1 MSGREGMK
9 LGKTKPRPNYR
20 TLLLSNYLG
29 EELPAPPAK
38 TYWEYKVKSYPMM
51 LNDQLGD
58 CVFACGGHL
67 VQEFTAHTG
76 TEVIPT
82 DAQVLAA
89 YEAVSGYVP
98 GNSNTDNGAAI
109 TDFLAYW
116 LNQGFAGQPNLL
128 GWAAIDQTDITSVKQ
143 AVFLFGALDIG
154 MNLPNSAMDQ
164 FQAGQP
170 WDVVADDGGIDGG
183 HCIPIMGY
191 GADGFTIVTWGK
203 TQQMTNA
210 FFQKYC
216 DEGYALISPQW
227 MSDVTKLAP
236 NGLDLAALQ
245 ADLAALKA

>member
-1 MSGREGMK
+1 MQ

-29 EELPAPPAK
+29 AELPAPPTK
-38 TYWEYKVKSYPMM
+38 TYWEYKCASYPMM

-76 TEVIPT
+76 AEVTPT

-89 YEAVSGYVP
+89 YETVGGYVP
-98 GNSNTDNGAAI
+98 GNPSTDNGAAI

-116 LNQGFAGQPNLL
+116 VNQGFAGQPNLT
-128 GWAAIDQTDITSVKQ
+128 GWAAIDQTNIEAVKQ

-154 MNLPNSAMDQ
+154 VNLPNSAMDQ
-164 FQAGQP
+164 FQAGQS

-191 GADGFTIVTWGK
+191 GSQGFAVVTWGK
-203 TQQMTNA
+203 IQYMTNA
-210 FFQKYC
+210 FFSAYC
-216 DEGYALISPQW
+216 DEGYGLISPQW
-227 MSDVTKLAP
+227 LDSVTQKTP
-236 NGLDLAALQ
+236 SGFDLATLQ